1 MSLKPI
7 WPSLL
12 AKLTPSKPI
21 KKSLKILSSSP
32 ILILTPRQPNSF
44 QTRKNIKNFSLESK
58 LSKPKSPSLNIE
70 IVTNKLQIFKHNS
83 DSHPHQTEMDF
94 HQCIPFSKVK
104 CQNPIPIPS
113 FHPPTKSNCSCWK
126 SNNLK
131 DKILSSK
138 RKSETLKNKSMEV
151 SSLSNMK
158 ILSFNRKIKKAKN

>member
-1 MSLKPI
+1 MPLKPI

-12 AKLTPSKPI
+12 AKLTPNKPI
-21 KKSLKILSSSP
+21 KKSLKILLSSP
-32 ILILTPRQPNSF
+32 ISILKPPQPNSF
-44 QTRKNIKNFSLESK
+44 LTRKNIKSFLPESK
-58 LSKPKSPSLNIE
+58 LSKPKSPSVNIE
-70 IVTNKLQIFKHNS
+70 IVTNKLQTFKHNS

-104 CQNPIPIPS
+104 CQNPIPILL

-151 SSLSNMK
+151 SFLSSMK
-158 ILSFNRKIKKAKN
+158 IPNLNRKIREVQN